1 MLKSGV
7 PQGGVLSTLVFIIFV
22 ADFQLWLKWAWAI
35 VYAND
40 TNTSVAG
47 RSVED
52 VLEKLEH
59 DALNVLRFM
68 SSNQL
73 VANPAKTNLLLFNHN
88 GDLKSAKL
96 GDEIVEESKCAKLLG
111 IKLEPDLK
119 WKKQIT
125 GKDSLTSALN

>member
-1 MLKSGV
+1 MWDLSAAFDTIDPVLLCKKLKLYGFDENSLAWFLSYLTNRQQKVKINDKKSNLNMLKSGV

-40 TNTSVAG
+40 TSTSVAG

-68 SSNQL
+68 SSN
-73 VANPAKTNLLLFNHN
+73 
-88 GDLKSAKL
+88 
-96 GDEIVEESKCAKLLG
+96 
-111 IKLEPDLK
+111 
-119 WKKQIT
+119 
-125 GKDSLTSALN
+125 